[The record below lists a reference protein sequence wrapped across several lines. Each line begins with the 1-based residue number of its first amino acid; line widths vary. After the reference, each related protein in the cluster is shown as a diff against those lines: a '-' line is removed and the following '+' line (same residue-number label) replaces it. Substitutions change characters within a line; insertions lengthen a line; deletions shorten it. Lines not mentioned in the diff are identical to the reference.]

1 MLPKWIIFMPSVTR
15 KKYKMARCLC
25 KTMNALLAAGHFD
38 WHTIFGERCTL

>member
-1 MLPKWIIFMPSVTR
+1 VDYFHAFGYK

-38 WHTIFGERCTL
+38 WHTRFGERCTL